1 MDGCVNMEKAR
12 FPREECRATVVQL
25 AEVWTERH
33 QFDLWLKPKPHI
45 DLE

>member
-1 MDGCVNMEKAR
+1 MDGFVNMEKAG

-33 QFDLWLKPKPHI
+33 QSLSMA
-45 DLE
+45 

>member
-1 MDGCVNMEKAR
+1 MDGCVNMEKAG

-25 AEVWTERH
+25 AVWTERH
-33 QFDLWLKPKPHI
+33 QVDHGLNPKPHI